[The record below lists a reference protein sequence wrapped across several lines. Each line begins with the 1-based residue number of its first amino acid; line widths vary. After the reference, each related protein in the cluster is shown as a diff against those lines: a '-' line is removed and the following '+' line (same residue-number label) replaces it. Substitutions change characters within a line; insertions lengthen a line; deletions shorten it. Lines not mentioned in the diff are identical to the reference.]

1 MLRLIIASVV
11 IIVLVSWFMVNSID
25 RQEDRTTMEKN
36 IEQVE
41 LSMDSSGN

>member
-11 IIVLVSWFMVNSID
+11 IIILVSWFMINSID
-25 RQEDRTTMEKN
+25 KQEERALMEKN
-36 IEQVE
+36 KVQVE